1 MRYIRAELIRVLEH
15 KRFYIVNFLVISAML
30 LQAESICRLAEEK
43 ERLARGYWFHLV
55 NLTIHDQRTVLF
67 FAVVSGTVYA
77 ASLREDFESRFYYPC
92 FCRERRMD
100 YIKGKIAVNFCAV
113 NLLFITACFLCAV
126 KQFLFLSPQEILPGE
141 IGIMESV
148 RGILSGGITYLL
160 YNFFWSSFAMTV
172 SYTMKSM
179 YLSYLAPFIGFYIL
193 VIMNQRFFKDL
204 KIVNPYLWV
213 LKEQEWYGGK
223 YGQWLFLLLL
233 CAAVNSI
240 LAVIVYKRY
249 GND

>member
-30 LQAESICRLAEEK
+30 LQAESISRLADEK
-43 ERLARGYWFHLV
+43 ERLARGYWLHLLY
-55 NLTIHDQRTVLF
+55 LTIHDQRMVLF

-100 YIKGKIAVNFCAV
+100 YIKGKIAANFCAV
-113 NLLFITACFLCAV
+113 NLIFITACLLCAV
-126 KQFLFLSPQEILPGE
+126 KQFLFLSPQEILPAE
-141 IGIMESV
+141 AGIKESV
-148 RGILSGGITYLL
+148 RGILSGGITYLFF
-160 YNFFWSSFAMTV
+160 NFFWSSFAMTV

-179 YLSYLAPFIGFYIL
+179 YLSYLAPFIGFYLL

-204 KIVNPYLWV
+204 KILNPYLWV

-233 CAAVNSI
+233 CIAVNSI